1 MNKMMRDIFPD
12 EKSPEYRQSRLARCG
27 VMLSALTLMLS
38 GCAEPSSAQNPAG
51 QQEQNPVPEAMEMFD
66 SPTSGC
72 GSEYSEPPDKL
83 AYEAARDCLA
93 VYSDADIAL
102 VNFTLSE
109 RDANGLA
116 DMVEEQINHATRG
129 IITADV
135 TAVPANE
142 EAIEL
147 FKKQNP
153 TDCVGINDLFTYGS
167 YAAAATMPDL
177 AEFDKVVGVTDMPAC
192 MADEIGGVANPNY
205 NRYAEIFHA
214 GKNAQAVKDNGGEYE
229 QDSPDGL
236 GTIGL
241 PNNSLIIAHE
251 VLHLFNLGH
260 SGTLYSGGEEDVI
273 LSELGRYAR
282 ARSRAGVP
290 SSLDIFVSK
299 GFYLEYGRDNVMGNP
314 SVLEGQTLDVPQIY
328 TLEEPQRTLGLS
340 TQLEVHE
347 IDKSPIVFSRESM
360 DTQGIALLEL
370 DEPLPMP
377 RSDED
382 LSPLSTYEKFS
393 TLMFVPK
400 YLSIPERGLNGVQ
413 SLQCFIQGE
422 EGSSVLL
429 GTLYESDTP
438 YQLLVQ
444 DKTITIKFVN
454 ETVTIS

>member
-1 MNKMMRDIFPD
+1 
-12 EKSPEYRQSRLARCG
+12 
-27 VMLSALTLMLS
+27 
-38 GCAEPSSAQNPAG
+38 
-51 QQEQNPVPEAMEMFD
+51 
-66 SPTSGC
+66 
-72 GSEYSEPPDKL
+72 
-83 AYEAARDCLA
+83 
-93 VYSDADIAL
+93 
-102 VNFTLSE
+102 
-109 RDANGLA
+109 
-116 DMVEEQINHATRG
+116 
-129 IITADV
+129 
-135 TAVPANE
+135 
-142 EAIEL
+142 
-147 FKKQNP
+147 
-153 TDCVGINDLFTYGS
+153 
-167 YAAAATMPDL
+167 
-177 AEFDKVVGVTDMPAC
+177 
-192 MADEIGGVANPNY
+192 
-205 NRYAEIFHA
+205 
-214 GKNAQAVKDNGGEYE
+214 
-229 QDSPDGL
+229 
-236 GTIGL
+236 
-241 PNNSLIIAHE
+241 
-251 VLHLFNLGH
+251 
-260 SGTLYSGGEEDVI
+260 
-273 LSELGRYAR
+273 
-282 ARSRAGVP
+282 
-290 SSLDIFVSK
+290 
-299 GFYLEYGRDNVMGNP
+299 MGNP